1 MYSCLLESSP
11 SLHNLFRR
19 LIQSISPFFAKPVRH
34 WRLLE
39 PAETCAKRAL
49 RRALAPALAPARG
62 RALVRAR
69 GRPRG
74 RPRAT
79 KEEAVV
85 SRQ

>member
-19 LIQSISPFFAKPVRH
+19 LIQNISPFIAKPVRH

-39 PAETCAKRAL
+39 PAETYAKRAL
-49 RRALAPALAPARG
+49 RRALAPALV

-69 GRPRG
+69 GRARG